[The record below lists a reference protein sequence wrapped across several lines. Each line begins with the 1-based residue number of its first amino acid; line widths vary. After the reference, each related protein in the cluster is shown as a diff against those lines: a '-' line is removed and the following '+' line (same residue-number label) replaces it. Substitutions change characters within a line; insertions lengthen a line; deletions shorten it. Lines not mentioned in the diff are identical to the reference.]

1 MVNSNA
7 DFLDRDEL
15 ESFQFKDLGK
25 DVLIHRSVV
34 LVRCEAISLGDHVRI
49 DPFCVLSSGE
59 AITLERNVHIA
70 SHCTLS
76 GSAAIRLGAFSGLSQ
91 GVRIFSASDDYSGQS
106 MTNPTVPQQ
115 FRNVKKAPV
124 IVGRHAI
131 IGSGCVILPGSIIE
145 EGAAV
150 GAQALVKGR
159 LSSWTI
165 YGGVP
170 ARSLRRRSEAIL
182 EFEARY
188 LAQLQ
193 SKT

>member
-1 MVNSNA
+1 MVNYNA
-7 DFLDRDEL
+7 EFLDRDEL

-165 YGGVP
+165 
-170 ARSLRRRSEAIL
+170 
-182 EFEARY
+182 
-188 LAQLQ
+188 
-193 SKT
+193 